1 MGPVS
6 HYLSPLVPKEPQLWQ
21 DPILSVDHEL
31 VNEND
36 IYILKEKISKSGLSV
51 SDLIKTAW
59 GSAAIYRGTDRR
71 GKANG
76 SQTSRLYWTGQ
87 RGIQPVPAPS
97 QTTSL
102 CPRTP

>member
-6 HYLSPLVPKEPQLWQ
+6 RYLNPLVPKEPQLWQ
-21 DPILSVDHEL
+21 DPIPPVDHEL

-59 GSAAIYRGTDRR
+59 GSAATYRGTDRR

-76 SQTSRLYWTGQ
+76 SQTSRLY
-87 RGIQPVPAPS
+87 
-97 QTTSL
+97 
-102 CPRTP
+102 